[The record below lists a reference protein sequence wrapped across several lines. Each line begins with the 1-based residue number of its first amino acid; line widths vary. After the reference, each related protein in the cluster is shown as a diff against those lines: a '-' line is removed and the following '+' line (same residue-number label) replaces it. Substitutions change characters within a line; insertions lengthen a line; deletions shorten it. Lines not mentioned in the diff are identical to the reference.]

1 MKLELRY
8 ILERLNYVQKLR
20 YSIGFFL
27 VTLDCNQNMIKKL
40 LCNLLVGH
48 VQNLKCKF
56 NSLSNTHFVL

>member
-1 MKLELRY
+1 MTLELRY

-20 YSIGFFL
+20 YSIVFFL